1 MDFGTALSSASQQA
15 LSCPLLYS
23 ERIAKEERGK
33 ENIYHL
39 QFGYRPVRLP
49 ERKEQ
54 FYMVVVQGFGQ
65 DAMMLLPDVWVKKS
79 RKSFSSTLKILGELL
94 FDSYD

>member
-1 MDFGTALSSASQQA
+1 M
-15 LSCPLLYS
+15 LYS
-23 ERIAKEERGK
+23 ERVVKEERGK

-54 FYMVVVQGFGQ
+54 LYMVVVQGFGQ
-65 DAMMLLPDVWVKKS
+65 DPMMLL
-79 RKSFSSTLKILGELL
+79 TGELL
-94 FDSYD
+94 FDLYD